1 MRQLA
6 LRVASVLAAGACTG
20 GSATR
25 ATTPA
30 AEAAEPARA
39 AFADDEVEPTYE
51 PADLQQALTAERAA
65 LAAAEQRVRELAEA
79 GDSDRLRTARG
90 DAEVRRR
97 FVASLESCA
106 ATGRLCPPRLDEPAW
121 RFDVEGSAEPALD
134 VPLRFDL
141 ASWRNVAAE
150 LHGRACACRTLACV
164 DSLFVAIDRLETR
177 PMPDVRADE
186 AASLSITHARDCL
199 YRLRGLRATPRAI
212 ATE

>member
-6 LRVASVLAAGACTG
+6 LRVASVLAAGACTP

-25 ATTPA
+25 PTAPA
-30 AEAAEPARA
+30 AATAEPART
-39 AFADDEVEPTYE
+39 AFADDEVKPTYE
-51 PADLQQALTAERAA
+51 VADLRQALTAERAA
-65 LAAAEQRVRELAEA
+65 LAAAEQRVSELADTGGGDPLRVARADA
-79 GDSDRLRTARG
+79 G
-90 DAEVRRR
+90 VRAR

-121 RFDVEGSAEPALD
+121 TFDVEASAEPALD

-164 DSLFVAIDRLETR
+164 DSLFVAIERLETR
-177 PMPDVRADE
+177 PMPDVQADE
-186 AASLSITHARDCL
+186 TASLSITHARDCL